1 MSVNNY
7 ERQQVLTLEEC
18 SIEESSDE
26 PKGMSQFMRSIKEK
40 SKKLVFPAL
49 VYLGGTAGSVVS
61 LATGGPIAAPAVIAL
76 GAEIIKLLC
85 VMKDAN
91 SNRNQMWKL
100 RSCFCQG

>member
-40 SKKLVFPAL
+40 SKKLAFPAL
-49 VYLGGTAGSVVS
+49 GEAS
-61 LATGGPIAAPAVIAL
+61 
-76 GAEIIKLLC
+76 
-85 VMKDAN
+85 
-91 SNRNQMWKL
+91 
-100 RSCFCQG
+100 